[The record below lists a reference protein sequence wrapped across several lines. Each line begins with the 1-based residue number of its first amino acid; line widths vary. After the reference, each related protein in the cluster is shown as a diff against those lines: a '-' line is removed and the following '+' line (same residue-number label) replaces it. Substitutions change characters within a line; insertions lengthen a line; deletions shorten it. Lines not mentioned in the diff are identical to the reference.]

1 MEIYDLKINGISEPL
16 GFELPWVNVSWKVRN
31 TGSRRG
37 AKCCLLAAADPAF
50 RQILYKKDSRD
61 LNPRGET
68 LAIPLQPRTR
78 YYVRIEITGDAGDSA
93 CAESWFET
101 GKMDEPFSA
110 RWIGTQPE
118 DRFHPLFFRDF
129 SLRGVPVSARL
140 YVTGLGLYE
149 AGLNGEKV
157 GDELLAPFCND
168 YNEAVQIQSYDV
180 TELLSPGENRIEILC
195 GNGWYK
201 GRLGYEGAKEVY
213 GDRFCALAELRVCH
227 ADGTEQIIGTDESWR
242 YRGSDFAFS
251 DIYDGECLNRALW
264 AGKENP
270 EKPVAVL
277 ADRKT
282 TDRYSLPV
290 IVKDSLPVKEV
301 IRTPAGETVLD
312 FGQNFTGYAEYTADF
327 PAGTRITLDHGEIL
341 QNGNF
346 YNDNY
351 RSAKVQMIYVSDGR
365 KETVRAHF
373 TYFGFR
379 YVRVSGWPG
388 EIRPED
394 FSGRVVYSDLETVI
408 SLRSSDEKLNRLAQN
423 AFWGQRSNFLDM
435 PTDCPQRDER
445 LGWTG
450 DAQVFSPTA
459 CYQMDTRAFYRKFLK
474 DLRLDQQK
482 HGGAV
487 ANYLPNFA
495 NGMPGGSSVWG
506 DVASFLPMTLFD
518 CYADRQALS
527 EQYPLMHDWLEWII
541 RQDEEHDGG
550 RLWNFGFHFG
560 DWLAQD
566 GVTPQSMKGGTDDF
580 FVASMYYFASAEKL
594 ARAAQLLGRAGDAE
608 RYETLAGEIREAILH
623 EYFAPSGRL
632 CIDTQTAYLLCLN
645 FGVYRDQQIIVDSLK
660 KRLQKDCWK
669 IKGGF
674 VGATM
679 MCRVLAENGMEDLA
693 AYFLFQEGFPGWMHC
708 VNLGATTIWERWNS
722 VLDDGTISGTGMNS
736 LNHYSYGSVM
746 EYVYRDLA
754 GIQSLAPGFQRVRF
768 APQPTW
774 RLQELEVSYDSL
786 SGVYASYWRIN
797 SDGTLTVRFAV
808 PFGCSAQAVL
818 PGCGETVELEA
829 GVFEKTYRPEKDYR
843 LKYSMETRLDELRN
857 DPEAVAI
864 LREDLPPAIGL
875 LASGDAEFYSM
886 SLKELQFL
894 FFRGFNP
901 QMVQSGTRRLF
912 ELKAF

>member
-1 MEIYDLKINGISEPL
+1 MKTNEIKIQNLRVCHLTEPL
-16 GFELPWVNVSWKVRN
+16 GFAMEKPVFSWIVKGDGDEARAYTLRIRAGGETV
-31 TGSRRG
+31 
-37 AKCCLLAAADPAF
+37 F
-50 RQILYKKDSRD
+50 DS
-61 LNPRGET
+61 GET
-68 LAIPLQPRTR
+68 LSADSLGWSVPLRLRPRTHYDYTISLATADGQR
-78 YYVRIEITGDAGDSA
+78 
-93 CAESWFET
+93 AEASSFFET
-101 GKMDEPFSA
+101 GKRDEPWTG
-110 RWIGTQPE
+110 RWISPAQ
-118 DRFHPLFFRDF
+118 DRNSALLRKRFFCEKRE
-129 SLRGVPVSARL
+129 GAARL
-140 YVTGLGLYE
+140 YLCGLGVYE
-149 AGLNGEKV
+149 VYLNGEKI
-157 GDELLAPFCND
+157 GEEYLAPGYHAYDFHL
-168 YNEAVQIQSYDV
+168 AVQTYDV
-180 TELLSPGENRIEILC
+180 TALLQEGENSLVIALGE
-195 GNGWYK
+195 GWFK
-201 GRLGYEGAKEVY
+201 GRLGFEGGYTDLY
-213 GDRFCALAELRVCH
+213 GDRLYAIAELWQGRLL
-227 ADGTEQIIGTDESWR
+227 AATDESWEELR
-242 YRGSDFAFS
+242 SPVRFAN
-251 DIYDGECLNRALW
+251 IYDGETWDARIQ
-264 AGKENP
+264 P
-270 EKPVAVL
+270 EIVGPAELVAPEGCGPL
-277 ADRKT
+277 QDRVG
-282 TDRYSLPV
+282 LPV
-290 IVKDSLPVKEV
+290 VECDRFPVKEL
-301 IRTPAGETVLD
+301 IHTPKGDTVLD
-312 FGQNFTGYAEYTADF
+312 FGQNLTGWVRFSCDLPEGASISLTA
-327 PAGTRITLDHGEIL
+327 GEIL
-341 QNGNF
+341 QDGEF
-346 YNDNY
+346 YHENY
-351 RSAKVQMIYVSDGR
+351 RTAVSRFTYISDGTAR
-365 KETVRAHF
+365 EVRPHF
-373 TYFGFR
+373 TFFGFR
-379 YVRVSGWPG
+379 YMKVDCDHPV
-388 EIRPED
+388 RPED
-394 FSGRVVYSDLETVI
+394 FTAAH
-408 SLRSSDEKLNRLAQN
+408 LRSAVPQIVTLNTGSAPVNRLFQN
-423 AFWGQRSNFLDM
+423 ALWGMKDNFLDV
-435 PTDCPQRDER
+435 PSDCPQRDER

-541 RQDEEHDGG
+541 RQDEEHGGG

-722 VLDDGTISGTGMNS
+722 VLDDGSISGTGMNS

-768 APQPTW
+768 APRPTW

-829 GVFEKTYRPEKDYR
+829 GIFEKTYRPEKDYR

-886 SLKELQFL
+886 SLNELQFL

>member
-1 MEIYDLKINGISEPL
+1 
-16 GFELPWVNVSWKVRN
+16 
-31 TGSRRG
+31 
-37 AKCCLLAAADPAF
+37 
-50 RQILYKKDSRD
+50 
-61 LNPRGET
+61 
-68 LAIPLQPRTR
+68 
-78 YYVRIEITGDAGDSA
+78 
-93 CAESWFET
+93 
-101 GKMDEPFSA
+101 
-110 RWIGTQPE
+110 
-118 DRFHPLFFRDF
+118 
-129 SLRGVPVSARL
+129 
-140 YVTGLGLYE
+140 
-149 AGLNGEKV
+149 
-157 GDELLAPFCND
+157 
-168 YNEAVQIQSYDV
+168 
-180 TELLSPGENRIEILC
+180 
-195 GNGWYK
+195 
-201 GRLGYEGAKEVY
+201 
-213 GDRFCALAELRVCH
+213 
-227 ADGTEQIIGTDESWR
+227 
-242 YRGSDFAFS
+242 
-251 DIYDGECLNRALW
+251 
-264 AGKENP
+264 
-270 EKPVAVL
+270 
-277 ADRKT
+277 
-282 TDRYSLPV
+282 
-290 IVKDSLPVKEV
+290 
-301 IRTPAGETVLD
+301 
-312 FGQNFTGYAEYTADF
+312 
-327 PAGTRITLDHGEIL
+327 
-341 QNGNF
+341 
-346 YNDNY
+346 
-351 RSAKVQMIYVSDGR
+351 
-365 KETVRAHF
+365 
-373 TYFGFR
+373 
-379 YVRVSGWPG
+379 
-388 EIRPED
+388 
-394 FSGRVVYSDLETVI
+394 
-408 SLRSSDEKLNRLAQN
+408 
-423 AFWGQRSNFLDM
+423 
-435 PTDCPQRDER
+435 
-445 LGWTG
+445 
-450 DAQVFSPTA
+450 
-459 CYQMDTRAFYRKFLK
+459 
-474 DLRLDQQK
+474 
-482 HGGAV
+482 
-487 ANYLPNFA
+487 
-495 NGMPGGSSVWG
+495 
-506 DVASFLPMTLFD
+506 
-518 CYADRQALS
+518 
-527 EQYPLMHDWLEWII
+527 
-541 RQDEEHDGG
+541 
-550 RLWNFGFHFG
+550 
-560 DWLAQD
+560 
-566 GVTPQSMKGGTDDF
+566 MKGGTDDF